1 MAKHNINRLFLLWLG
16 AIMSI
21 AGNIAIDTGH
31 ANGQIATVIGGII
44 AIIGCDLWAHDK
56 NRSWLFA
63 LWGLAA
69 PIGYLV
75 MASLKDKSNQ
85 QSNSNRY

>member
-1 MAKHNINRLFLLWLG
+1 MAKNNIQKLFLLWLG

-21 AGNIAIDTGH
+21 AGNVAIDTGRS
-31 ANGQIATVIGGII
+31 NGQIATVIGGII

-69 PIGYLV
+69 PIGYLA
-75 MASLKDKSNQ
+75 MASLKDKSA
-85 QSNSNRY
+85 QSNSYR

>member
-1 MAKHNINRLFLLWLG
+1 MAKNNRDRLFLLWLG
-16 AIMSI
+16 AILSV
-21 AGNIAIDTGH
+21 AGNVAIDTGRP
-31 ANGQIATVIGGII
+31 NGQIATVIGGII

-56 NRSWLFA
+56 NRSWVFA

-75 MASLKDKSNQ
+75 MASLKDKSKR
-85 QSNSNRY
+85 QSNSYR

>member
-1 MAKHNINRLFLLWLG
+1 MAKNNIQKLFLLWLG

-21 AGNIAIDTGH
+21 AGNIAIDTGRP
-31 ANGQIATVIGGII
+31 NGQIATIIGGII
-44 AIIGCDLWAHDK
+44 AIIGCNLWARDK

-69 PIGYLV
+69 PIGYLA

-85 QSNSNRY
+85 HPNSYT